1 MWQVIG
7 QDKILTLLDNNLK
20 QNTMA
25 HAYLL
30 LGAPHTGKM
39 TLATNIAQ
47 ALNCDDIKPPCG
59 QCQSCRLI
67 AAGKH
72 ADVILTSLD
81 SKLASRTEIGIDTI
95 KELQRAANLPPYEGK
110 CKVLIIYEAEYL
122 SAEASNRLLKILEEP
137 PQNVVWLLL
146 SAEEPRLLPTII
158 SRCQR
163 LILNTVPPEQIQ
175 KLLSDSHGVEPPQAK
190 LLSRLCQG
198 CPGWALSAAADDN
211 LLQQRQK
218 RIDKIKSL
226 IEGSLDQR
234 FTYAQQ
240 LAIMFSK
247 DRRAAMEV
255 TGTWLTWWR
264 DLMLIKGGYEK
275 TITNVDYEAIL
286 KKQAKELSLSQV
298 KEFLVNLFQTQKA
311 ISMNVNARLALE
323 SLMLNL
329 PTKSNITGGVTEE
342 RSEF

>member
-7 QDKILTLLDNNLK
+7 QDKILTLLDNSLK
-20 QNTMA
+20 QNSLA
-25 HAYLL
+25 HAYIL
-30 LGAPHTGKM
+30 LGAPHIGKM
-39 TLATNIAQ
+39 TLAINIAQ
-47 ALNCDDIKPPCG
+47 ALNCDDTKPPCG
-59 QCQSCRLI
+59 KCQSCRHI
-67 AAGKH
+67 ATGKH
-72 ADVILTSLD
+72 ADVTCVTLD
-81 SKLASRTEIGIDTI
+81 SKLTSRTEIGIDTI
-95 KELQRAANLPPYEGK
+95 KELQRTANLPPYEGK

-122 SAEASNRLLKILEEP
+122 STEASNRLLKILEEP

-163 LILNTVPPEQIQ
+163 LVLKPVPPEQIQ
-175 KLLSDSHGVEPPQAK
+175 KLLTDSNGIKASKAK

-198 CPGWALSAAADDN
+198 CPGWALSAAADDD
-211 LLQQRQK
+211 LLQQRKK

-226 IEGSLDQR
+226 VEGTLTQR

-240 LAIMFSK
+240 LGSIFSK
-247 DRRAAMEV
+247 DRRAAMKIMD
-255 TGTWLTWWR
+255 TWLTWWH
-264 DLMLIKGGYEK
+264 DLMLIKGGYEEA
-275 TITNVDYEAIL
+275 ITNVDYGATL
-286 KKQAKELSLSQV
+286 KKQAKELSLNQI

-329 PTKSNITGGVTEE
+329 PTKSTITDKV
-342 RSEF
+342 

>member
-7 QDKILTLLDNNLK
+7 QDKILTQLDNSLK
-20 QNTMA
+20 QNSMA

-47 ALNCDDIKPPCG
+47 ALNCEGINPPCG
-59 QCQSCRLI
+59 QCQSCRHI

-72 ADVILTSLD
+72 ADVTLTTLD
-81 SKLASRTEIGIDTI
+81 SKMTSRTEIGIDTI
-95 KELQRAANLPPYEGK
+95 KELQRTANLPPYEGK
-110 CKVLIIYEAEYL
+110 CKVFIVYEAEYL
-122 SAEASNRLLKILEEP
+122 STEASNRLLKILEEP

-146 SAEEPRLLPTII
+146 SAEESRLLPTII

-163 LILNTVPPEQIQ
+163 LALEPVPAEQIQ
-175 KLLSDSHGVEPPQAK
+175 KLLTDSNDIEASKAK

-198 CPGWALSAAADDN
+198 CPGWALSAAADDD
-211 LLQQRQK
+211 LLQQRKK

-226 IEGSLDQR
+226 TEGSLNQR

-240 LAIMFSK
+240 LGSMFSK
-247 DRRAAMEV
+247 DRRAAMKI
-255 TGTWLTWWR
+255 TGTWITWWR
-264 DLMLIKGGYEK
+264 DLMLIKGGYEEA
-275 TITNVDYEAIL
+275 ITNVDYKATL
-286 KKQAKELSLSQV
+286 KKQAKELSLNQIR
-298 KEFLVNLFQTQKA
+298 EFLVNLFQTQKA

-329 PTKSNITGGVTEE
+329 PTKSNITTGIPKE
-342 RSEF
+342 

>member
-7 QDKILTLLDNNLK
+7 QDKILTQMDNSLK
-20 QNTMA
+20 QNSMA

-39 TLATNIAQ
+39 TLAINIAQ
-47 ALNCDDIKPPCG
+47 ALNCDDVNPPCG
-59 QCQSCRLI
+59 QCQSCLRI

-72 ADVILTSLD
+72 ADVTLTTLD
-81 SKLASRTEIGIDTI
+81 SKLTFRTEIGVDTI
-95 KELQRAANLPPYEGK
+95 KELQRTANLPPYEGK

-122 SAEASNRLLKILEEP
+122 STEASNRLLKILEEP
-137 PQNVVWLLL
+137 PQNIVWLLL

-163 LILNTVPPEQIQ
+163 LILKPVPPEQIQ
-175 KLLSDSHGVEPPQAK
+175 KLLSDSNGIEASKAK

-198 CPGWALSAAADDN
+198 CPGWALSAAADDD

-218 RIDKIKSL
+218 RIDKVKSL
-226 IEGSLDQR
+226 IEGTLDQR

-240 LAIMFSK
+240 LASMFSK

-255 TGTWLTWWR
+255 TGTWITWWR
-264 DLMLIKGGYEK
+264 DLMLIKGGYGK
-275 TITNVDYEAIL
+275 TITNIDYEATL
-286 KKQAKELSLSQV
+286 KKQAQELSLSQI

-329 PTKSNITGGVTEE
+329 PTKSNIT
-342 RSEF
+342 SEVSKE

>member
-7 QDKILTLLDNNLK
+7 QDKILTQMDNSLK
-20 QNTMA
+20 QNSMA

-39 TLATNIAQ
+39 TLAINIAQ
-47 ALNCDDIKPPCG
+47 ALNCDDVNPPCG
-59 QCQSCRLI
+59 QCQSCLRI

-72 ADVILTSLD
+72 ADVTLTTLD
-81 SKLASRTEIGIDTI
+81 SKLTFRTEIGVDTI
-95 KELQRAANLPPYEGK
+95 KELQRTANLPPYEGK

-122 SAEASNRLLKILEEP
+122 STEASNRLLKILEEP
-137 PQNVVWLLL
+137 PQNIVWLLL

-163 LILNTVPPEQIQ
+163 LVLKPVPPEQIQ
-175 KLLSDSHGVEPPQAK
+175 KLLSDSNGIEPSKAK
-190 LLSRLCQG
+190 FLSRLCQG

-218 RIDKIKSL
+218 RIDKVKSL
-226 IEGSLDQR
+226 IEGTLDQR

-240 LAIMFSK
+240 LASMFSK

-255 TGTWLTWWR
+255 TNTWVTWWR
-264 DLMLIKGGYEK
+264 DLMLINGGYGE
-275 TITNVDYEAIL
+275 TITNVDYEATL
-286 KKQAKELSLSQV
+286 KKQAQELSLSQV

-311 ISMNVNARLALE
+311 ISINVNARLALE

-329 PTKSNITGGVTEE
+329 PTKSNIT
-342 RSEF
+342 SEA